1 MALVFS
7 GISSYTKQQIAPLL
21 TEAVFSAKTQSLL
34 KAGGI
39 LLPKTKSS
47 VAVPKLATNA
57 TFQSDACG
65 WNASGTTTL
74 SQATV
79 TVGKIKLE
87 ETICPKD
94 FEAYFSQEALK
105 AGSTYEDF
113 GWAEFQDK
121 FATQKNK
128 MIAKQLET
136 AIWQGDTTGTN
147 TNTNTN
153 KFDGLIKLIDAGSPV
168 DANVTGFTGATGT
181 IATITGANVVSCIQA
196 VYKAIPVEI
205 VDAEDTHI
213 FVGNDV
219 YRLAVLAYQALDLFN
234 YKLDA
239 NADQM
244 FVIPGTNVKLAAVNG
259 LNGTGDIYAT
269 TLSNIALAFDLEA
282 EEDNYSIWYSK
293 DNNEVRYRVAF
304 KLGVNVAYTTLCV
317 KFKSAI

>member
-1 MALVFS
+1 MSLVFS

-21 TEAVFSAKTQSLL
+21 TEAVFSAKTQSLI

-65 WNASGTTTL
+65 WNASGSTTL

-113 GWAEFQDK
+113 GWAEFSDK
-121 FATQKNK
+121 FAAQKNK
-128 MIAKQLET
+128 MIAKQLEV
-136 AIWQGDTTGTN
+136 ALWQGDITASN

-153 KFDGLIKLIDAGSPV
+153 KFDGLMKLIDAGSPV
-168 DANVTGFTGATGT
+168 YANVTGYTGAPGT
-181 IATITGANVVSCIQA
+181 ISVITAANVVSCINA
-196 VYKAIPVEI
+196 VYKAVPVEI
-205 VDAEDTHI
+205 IDAEDLKVM
-213 FVGNDV
+213 VGNDV
-219 YRLAVLAYQALDLFN
+219 YRLAVLAYQALNLYN
-234 YKLDA
+234 YKVDADA
-239 NADQM
+239 NQT
-244 FVIPGTNVKLAAVNG
+244 FVIPGTNVELVAVNG

-317 KFKSAI
+317 KFKSTI

>member
-1 MALVFS
+1 MSLVFS

-21 TEAVFSAKTQSLL
+21 TEAVFSAKTQSLI
-34 KAGGI
+34 KSGGI

-65 WNASGTTTL
+65 WNASGSTTL

-87 ETICPKD
+87 EAICVKD
-94 FEAYFSQEALK
+94 FDAYFSQEAIK
-105 AGSTYEDF
+105 AGSTPEDM

-128 MIAKQLET
+128 MIAKQLEV

-153 KFDGLIKLIDAGSPV
+153 KFDGLMKLIDAGSPV
-168 DANVTGFTGATGT
+168 DANVSGYVSGGP
-181 IATITGANVVSCIQA
+181 IATITAANVVACLQG

-219 YRLAVLAYQALDLFN
+219 YRLAVLAYQNLDLFN

-239 NADQM
+239 SADQM

-269 TLSNIALAFDLEA
+269 SLSNIALAFDLEA
-282 EEDNYSIWYSK
+282 EEENYALWYSK
-293 DNNEVRYRVAF
+293 DNNEMRYRVAF
-304 KLGVNVAYTTLCV
+304 KLGVNVAYTSLCV